1 MEIIEITENKILFR
15 EIFHFFRDKLLVISG
30 VNTNHRRVRAENEIK
45 AGLKFQKVK
54 RSHERHSSPKAT
66 TERMFFVLGV
76 LEETDPVL

>member
-1 MEIIEITENKILFR
+1 MEITEITESKILFR
-15 EIFHFFRDKLLVISG
+15 EIFHFFRDKLLVIPG

-45 AGLKFQKVK
+45 TGLKFQKVK